1 VRAGQPALPLLA
13 GDTLIS
19 AIGPAGPSES
29 GASQSSGPTA
39 VQLSGRQQPAP
50 LAFDLREI
58 EQFRYRVTDTAK
70 KVRECYMSHI
80 YEFTFVYTC
89 FIF

>member
-1 VRAGQPALPLLA
+1 VRASQPALPLLA

-19 AIGPAGPSES
+19 AIGPAGPGES
-29 GASQSSGPTA
+29 GASQSAGGQAA

-70 KVRECYMSHI
+70 KVRECYMLYI
-80 YEFTFVYTC
+80 CVFTGY
-89 FIF
+89 